1 MKNNKK
7 SFFYFTVIGAI
18 GVYFLIMLLPS
29 YVVYRGKEYFNT
41 DEIVK
46 YQLKNETIVGFG
58 YKENTE
64 YKIRYYLSNYKPV
77 IALGT
82 SRVMQFKK
90 EFFKKEV
97 FYNLGGVVSRIK
109 DFNKFIDVIPRGKE
123 PKIIIISL
131 DQYFFNYNFDNV
143 KESTNYNFLDSREEK
158 IDFSFNIKNVR
169 EIYLDVLY
177 TKKIDLKKLEKSTR
191 IGVNAIFFK
200 NGFLND
206 GSYYY
211 GKIADENPALEEK
224 LEDSLTRIKEKNRRF
239 EIGKEINKKAVEE
252 LEKFLIKCKARNI
265 EVIGFLPP
273 YSDIILDEMKKES
286 GNYAYV
292 FDLYDELKDVFSENE
307 YNLFDFTS
315 LKTFNGKQNEIID
328 GFHGSDVAYL
338 RLFIEINKRNKKI
351 REFSKEEE
359 LLKNDLKNRKSD
371 LEVY

>member
-7 SFFYFTVIGAI
+7 SFFYFIVIGAI

-41 DEIVK
+41 DEIVN

-58 YKENTE
+58 YKKNTE
-64 YKIRYYLSNYKPV
+64 YKIRYYLNNYKPV

-97 FYNLGGVVSRIK
+97 FYNLGGVVYKIK
-109 DFNKFIDVIPRGKE
+109 DFNKFIDVIPKGKE

-131 DQYFFNYNFDNV
+131 DQYFFNFNFDKV
-143 KESTNYNFLDSREEK
+143 KEIPNYNFLDSREKK
-158 IDFSFNIKNVR
+158 IDFSFNIKNVIK
-169 EIYLDVLY
+169 IYLDILY
-177 TKKIDLKKLEKSTR
+177 TKKIDLKKFKKNTE
-191 IGVNAIFFK
+191 IGLNAIFFK
-200 NGFLND
+200 EGFLID
-206 GSYYY
+206 GSYRY
-211 GKIADENPALEEK
+211 GGIIDKNPTLEEK
-224 LEDSLTRIKEKNRRF
+224 LKNSLMKIKNKGERF
-239 EIGKEINKKAVEE
+239 EMGKEINKKAVEE
-252 LEKFLIKCKARNI
+252 LKNFLVKCKERNI

-273 YSDIILDEMKKES
+273 YSDNVLDEMKKES

-292 FDLYDELKDVFSENE
+292 FDLYDELKDVFSEKE

-328 GFHGSDVAYL
+328 GFHGSEVAYL
-338 RLFIEINKRNKKI
+338 RLFIEINKKNKKI